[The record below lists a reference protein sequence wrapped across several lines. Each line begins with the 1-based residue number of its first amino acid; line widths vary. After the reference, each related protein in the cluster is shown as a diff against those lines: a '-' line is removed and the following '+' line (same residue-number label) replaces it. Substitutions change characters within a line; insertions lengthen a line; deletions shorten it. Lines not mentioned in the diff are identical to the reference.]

1 MSTDPGMSKQEVFDF
16 LGLPLDVLK
25 MIFDRLGTRAL
36 YRLAQCN
43 HLLFELV
50 IPHLYKDFRVTVRRR
65 REDLDE
71 RLTSALDTLTST
83 DNNYAS
89 HIHDFAVAGEWF
101 KTYANA
107 DAEYAK
113 KGKLSP
119 GVLMLNSLVKIAV
132 MRMNNIESFAWD
144 IRDVPLS
151 KGLIT
156 MLQSRTTLKNL
167 RFRLAERLHP
177 NLRAAGMEP
186 CFTGFKNIKILT
198 IMLIETLEQL
208 RQVGDIVSDSP
219 DMVGIKVALK
229 PNIPGTDGM
238 DMSKILFR
246 GPRRAL
252 SESLSSLRNINLP
265 DESYSA
271 SDGFQEEPYESMSD
285 QEGGYRYEDFHY
297 PQKHAFVS
305 LKLYRVMFPPQ
316 SNHLSRVIDFSKL
329 VRLSLWQC
337 GTHPA
342 FWRSLTS
349 STEQLVPRLQ
359 CIITDDAIP
368 ELADFLESFSGLQ
381 EFYLVH
387 SSGNMTMEQLTR
399 GLLKHHECLK
409 CLAVYHLEPD
419 NLVFDKKA
427 VRTLLRKCNG
437 LRELALSVKDED
449 WSYFVNTLESLTS
462 LLAIHVLLEDIPNN
476 EQIAGTL
483 GSLMAAAVGPL
494 QDLEYV
500 VVNDKYYRVEGSA
513 GDEDPDEAGELDVVA
528 EMDAVATAAGVGMLQ
543 HRGEAISP
551 IGMSSTPTMMPEG
564 LGAGPS
570 SPLTEDPMGME
581 GYPPLSQ
588 MSQLAALSPKR
599 AARPFKKRRA
609 VRYVDLDPDQID
621 NINIFT
627 VLRTTNRR

>member
-1 MSTDPGMSKQEVFDF
+1 MPTDPGTSKKDVFDF

-101 KTYANA
+101 KAYANA
-107 DAEYAK
+107 DGEYAK

-151 KGLIT
+151 KGLIS

-208 RQVGDIVSDSP
+208 KQVGDIVSDSP

-229 PNIPGTDGM
+229 PNIPGTEGM

-252 SESLSSLRNINLP
+252 SDSLSSLRNINLP

-349 STEQLVPRLQ
+349 ANEQLVPRLQ

-387 SSGNMTMEQLTR
+387 SSGNMTLEQLTR

-427 VRTLLRKCNG
+427 VRLLLRKCHG

-513 GDEDPDEAGELDVVA
+513 GDADPEEASDAEDVDAYA
-528 EMDAVATAAGVGMLQ
+528 ESSQRDG
-543 HRGEAISP
+543 AISP
-551 IGMSSTPTMMPEG
+551 AVMSGTPAILPEG
-564 LGAGPS
+564 LGLGPS
-570 SPLTEDPMGME
+570 SPLTEDTMNIE

-588 MSQLAALSPKR
+588 VSQITNVSSKR
-599 AARPFKKRRA
+599 LRPFKKRRA